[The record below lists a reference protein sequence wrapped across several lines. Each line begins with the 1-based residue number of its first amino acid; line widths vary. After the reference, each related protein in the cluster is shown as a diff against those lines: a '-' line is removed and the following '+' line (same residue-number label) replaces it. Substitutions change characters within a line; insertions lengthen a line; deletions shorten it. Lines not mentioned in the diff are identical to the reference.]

1 MAAIVPSSTGGRMN
15 VGVVGV
21 GIAGA
26 SHLFDLASSDQ
37 YAIAAVCAR
46 RRNRAIEAAERYGA
60 QAAFDDP
67 ADMIAQAR
75 LDAVVIATPPETSPA
90 VARVALDSG
99 LPTLIDK
106 PAAPTASALAQVA
119 ADADASSGKAVVAY
133 NRRYQQHV
141 HEARDLL
148 APSVRATVTGVE
160 CEWGGPFAHRFTSSD
175 TYRPHAGWGHGV
187 VLDTASHI
195 LDTLQFLGIVPLVVE
210 HARLTRGQTG
220 ADVAASIDLRWLPN
234 GVPVSIRI
242 HDGPGEDRWAIVAN
256 TTEGTLAL
264 TREGMV
270 SNLSGHPVAV
280 GAVDIHRPVDDLS
293 ELVNGRKPLGAT
305 LTEAIAVLATIDQI
319 RAVATRRRPWQR
331 PRAKALGR
339 LNGAC

>member
-1 MAAIVPSSTGGRMN
+1 MAAVVPSSTGGRMN

-67 ADMIAQAR
+67 ADMITQAR

-90 VARVALDSG
+90 VARVALDAG

-106 PAAPTASALAQVA
+106 PAAPTASALTEVA
-119 ADADASSGKAVVAY
+119 ALTGASRAVVTY
-133 NRRYQQHV
+133 NRRYQQHL

-148 APSVRATVTGVE
+148 APSARATVTGVE

-175 TYRPHAGWGHGV
+175 TYRLHAGWGHGV

-195 LDTLQFLGIVPLVVE
+195 LDTLQFLGIAPLAVD

-242 HDGPGEDRWAIVAN
+242 HDDPGDDRWAIVAN
-256 TTEGTLAL
+256 TTKGTLAL
-264 TREGMV
+264 TREEMV
-270 SNLSGHPVAV
+270 SNLNGHPVAV
-280 GAVDIHRPVDDLS
+280 GAVGIHRPVDDLPK
-293 ELVNGRKPLGAT
+293 LANGWKPLGAT
-305 LTEAIAVLATIDQI
+305 LTEAIAVLATIDQV